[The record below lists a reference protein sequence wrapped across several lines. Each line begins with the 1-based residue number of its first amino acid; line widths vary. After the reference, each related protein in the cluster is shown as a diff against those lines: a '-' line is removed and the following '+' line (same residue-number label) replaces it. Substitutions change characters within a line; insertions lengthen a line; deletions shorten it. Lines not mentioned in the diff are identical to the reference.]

1 MDGFEF
7 FCQLPL
13 LDQALIVCSV
23 VCITALPFVVIF
35 VPRRGCFFLR
45 WRPEIRVLALM
56 VAPTLLLLWPI
67 LLYGWFLRS
76 RGVDPADCDLFDDD

>member
-1 MDGFEF
+1 MDGLDF

-13 LDQALIVCSV
+13 LDQASIVCAAMCVTALLIVLICS
-23 VCITALPFVVIF
+23 
-35 VPRRGCFFLR
+35 PRRDVFFLR
-45 WRPEIRVLALM
+45 WHAEARILALL

-76 RGVDPADCDLFDDD
+76 RGVDPADLDFDD